1 MQKSSPIVISSYRK
15 FELRI
20 NSAVR
25 GTGFGGGKV
34 AASVALSGSRS
45 RSSGLLTTSLVLIF
59 CCMVGCLL
67 CRKAVITQ

>member
-20 NSAVR
+20 NSAVL
-25 GTGFGGGKV
+25 GVGFGGGKV
-34 AASVALSGSRS
+34 AASVVPSGSRS
-45 RSSGLLTTSLVLIF
+45 RSSSLLTTSLVPIF

-67 CRKAVITQ
+67 FRKAVIRQ